1 MAYRRVLSL
10 ALGCL
15 LAGSGMA
22 APVAT
27 SVTQQVP
34 DGYRRIAQ
42 AHQVPPEALYSL
54 ALTESSARLPRGERP
69 WPWTI
74 NVAGKGYRYAT
85 RLEAWR
91 ALQEFMRHTSLKHI
105 DVGMA
110 QVNLGWNGGYFA
122 STWQAF
128 DPYRN
133 LNAAADILR
142 HCWDTRPGSWLAAA
156 GCYHHP
162 AGGRPAATYTA
173 TVTRKLGQLQSSPV
187 PAFSPA
193 SLPAPDSTLVWSE
206 PRSLFQ

>member
-1 MAYRRVLSL
+1 MAYCRILSL
-10 ALGCL
+10 ALWCG

-22 APVAT
+22 ARLSAPVPQT
-27 SVTQQVP
+27 VP
-34 DGYRRIAQ
+34 EGYRRIAL
-42 AHQVPPEALYSL
+42 AHHVPPESLYFL

-85 RLEAWR
+85 RLGAWQ
-91 ALQEFMRHTSLKHI
+91 ALQVFMRHTPLRHI
-105 DVGMA
+105 DVGVA
-110 QVNLGWNGGYFA
+110 QVNLGWNGGYFT

-128 DPYRN
+128 DPYVN

-142 HCWDTRPGSWLAAA
+142 HCWDARPGSWLAAA

-162 AGGRPAATYTA
+162 AGGKPAATYTA

-187 PAFSPA
+187 PAFPLA
-193 SLPAPDSTLVWSE
+193 SLPAPDPTLVWSE
-206 PRSLFQ
+206 PRSLSQ

>member
-1 MAYRRVLSL
+1 MAYCRVLSL
-10 ALGCL
+10 ILGCA
-15 LAGSGMA
+15 LAGSSLA
-22 APVAT
+22 ARLPAT
-27 SVTQQVP
+27 VRQTVP

-54 ALTESSARLPRGERP
+54 ALTESSATFPRGERP

-74 NVAGKGYRYAT
+74 NVAGRGYRYPT
-85 RLEAWR
+85 RLAAWQ
-91 ALQEFMRHTSLKHI
+91 ALQGFMRRTPLKHI
-105 DVGMA
+105 DVGVA

-142 HCWDTRPGSWLAAA
+142 HCWDSHPGSWLVAA

-162 AGGRPAATYTA
+162 AGGKPAATYTA

-187 PAFSPA
+187 PAFSLA
-193 SLPAPDSTLVWSE
+193 FLPVPDPTLVWSE
-206 PRSLFQ
+206 PRSLSR